1 MKNIRIANKHLT
13 FSFVVGRKLIL
24 MGLLTFTLLIPN
36 WAGAELDFNKF
47 VVFGTSL
54 SDPGNIFEENH
65 EVNVPPEYNLD
76 SFLIPNAPYAIGG
89 HHLSNG
95 PTWVEQ
101 LARPLGLSRS
111 VQPASRGK
119 NPNAMNYATDGTRAG
134 FQFPGK
140 PLFADQ
146 VGDFL
151 VDVGGVAPSDAV
163 YFVEIGSNDVRDA
176 LGAFLFV
183 LQTTGNPIA
192 AQVAAEGILTAALT
206 QIGINIHALHSAGA
220 HQFLY
225 FNSPPIGVTPA
236 VMALDQALTL
246 PLGPN
251 FVINLVNSLADNFNF
266 GLDGTFATL
275 PGADI
280 TQLDV
285 FSITNQIIANQADY
299 GLTNVVSAC
308 IEPLVPPFKCL
319 NPDEYLFWDGI
330 HPTKA
335 THGIFAEEAATV
347 LGID

>member
-183 LQTTGNPIA
+183 LQTTGNPVA
-192 AQVAAEGILTAALT
+192 AQAAAEGILTAALT

-220 HQFLY
+220 RQFLY

-236 VMALDQALTL
+236 VMALDQALTSL
-246 PLGPN
+246 LGPN

-275 PGADI
+275 PGADRARV
-280 TQLDV
+280 D
-285 FSITNQIIANQADY
+285 S
-299 GLTNVVSAC
+299 
-308 IEPLVPPFKCL
+308 
-319 NPDEYLFWDGI
+319 WR
-330 HPTKA
+330 
-335 THGIFAEEAATV
+335 
-347 LGID
+347 